1 MTRLVIVPNALRDA
15 INARL
20 DEVTAAAPAAAAD
33 REYFYNELLN
43 HYDRYGVIPNF
54 RLEAKQ

>member
-1 MTRLVIVPNALRDA
+1 MTRLVIIPNALRDA

-20 DEVTAAAPAAAAD
+20 DEVIAAAPAAAAD

-43 HYDRYGVIPNF
+43 HYDQYGVIPDF